1 MRIVRRDQWSERSP
15 REPFVALRKRRV
27 KGVVVHHGGVREAP
41 AGVAAVL
48 AFERHHMDE
57 RGWNAIA
64 YNWLVDEAG
73 VIYEGRGAGVG
84 GGATRGW
91 NSRTESICYTQWG
104 GDALPQAAKKS
115 IRWLV
120 DDVAYR
126 YGDGLWV
133 KAHRD
138 FSSTTC
144 PGDVL
149 YRFVQEGCQL
159 SVGDPSAI
167 DWHAI
172 AAFVSG
178 LRASV
183 ASRPLSRR
191 RRSRGVAVRA
201 AQSRLRDR
209 GFDPGPVDGI
219 YGKDTRDAVKA
230 FQRSLGV
237 LKADGVIGVRTW
249 DALFLM

>member
-1 MRIVRRDQWSERSP
+1 VRIVSRDQWAERSP
-15 REPFVALRKRRV
+15 REPFVALRRRRV

-41 AGVAAVL
+41 AGAAALV
-48 AFERHHMDE
+48 AFERHHMDG

-73 VIYEGRGAGVG
+73 VIYEGRGAGVV

-91 NSRTESICYTQWG
+91 NSRTESICFTQWG
-104 GDALPQAAKKS
+104 GDAVPETAKKS

-120 DDVAYR
+120 DDISQR
-126 YGDGLWV
+126 YGGGLWV

-138 FSSTTC
+138 FASTSC
-144 PGDVL
+144 PGDAL
-149 YRFVQEGCQL
+149 YRFVEAGCEP
-159 SVGDPSAI
+159 SVGDPSRI
-167 DWHAI
+167 DWNAI
-172 AAFVSG
+172 AAFVSA

-183 ASRPLSRR
+183 ESRPLSRR
-191 RRSRGVAVRA
+191 RRSRGVPVRA

-209 GFDPGPVDGI
+209 GFDPGPVDGV
-219 YGKDTRDAVKA
+219 YGKQTRDAVKA

-249 DALFLM
+249 DALFFM

>member
-41 AGVAAVL
+41 AGMAAVL
-48 AFERHHMDE
+48 AFERHHMDT

-73 VIYEGRGAGVG
+73 TIYEGRGAGVV

-167 DWHAI
+167 DWNAI
-172 AAFVSG
+172 SAFVNG

>member
-1 MRIVRRDQWSERSP
+1 MRIVLRDQWAERSP
-15 REPFVALRKRRV
+15 REPFVALRRRRV

-41 AGVAAVL
+41 AGVAALL

-73 VIYEGRGAGVG
+73 VIYEGRGAGVV

-104 GDALPQAAKKS
+104 GDAVPEAARKS
-115 IRWLV
+115 IRALV
-120 DDVAYR
+120 DDITHR
-126 YGDGLWV
+126 YGGKLWV
-133 KAHRD
+133 KVHRD
-138 FSSTTC
+138 FAGTSC
-144 PGDVL
+144 PGDALADWVAN
-149 YRFVQEGCQL
+149 GCQL
-159 SVGDPSAI
+159 SVGNPASI
-167 DWHAI
+167 DWNAI
-172 AAFVSG
+172 TAFLTG

-191 RRSRGVAVRA
+191 RRSRGMAVRL
-201 AQSRLRDR
+201 AQSHLRDR
-209 GFDPGPVDGI
+209 GFDVGVVDGI
-219 YGKDTRDAVKA
+219 YGKKTRDAVKE
-230 FQRSLGV
+230 FQRSVGV

-249 DALFLM
+249 DALFIM

>member
-73 VIYEGRGAGVG
+73 VIYEGRGAGVV

-167 DWHAI
+167 DWNAI

>member
-73 VIYEGRGAGVG
+73 VIYEGRGAGVV

-167 DWHAI
+167 DWNAI
-172 AAFVSG
+172 AAFVNG

-209 GFDPGPVDGI
+209 GFDPGPVDGV
-219 YGKDTRDAVKA
+219 YGKKTRDAVKE

-249 DALFLM
+249 DALFFM

>member
-73 VIYEGRGAGVG
+73 VIYEGRGAGVV